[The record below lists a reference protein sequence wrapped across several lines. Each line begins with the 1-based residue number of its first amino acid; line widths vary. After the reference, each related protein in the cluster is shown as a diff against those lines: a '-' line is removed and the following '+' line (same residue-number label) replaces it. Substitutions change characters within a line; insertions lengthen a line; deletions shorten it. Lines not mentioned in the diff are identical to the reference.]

1 MCIRDRYKTI
11 LSVLDDVPIVTAHQL
26 STWYWMAEYYCCSIG
41 EIMAAALPAGFKL
54 DSESKITL
62 HQDFDHNA
70 AELNDDEFM
79 VAEALSI
86 RKELTVDEVQQIIN
100 KKSTKKLINQLVEKG
115 VIIVEEELKSGL
127 QEKKEDFILLDPVYK
142 SNPDL
147 LTQALDHVAK
157 SEIQTNILLAI
168 IQYAKPNYEISKKEL
183 GKHADISPAAL
194 KALEKKNIIK
204 IQRRKVNRD
213 ISTKLD
219 IELPALSAEQEAAI
233 NNINVAFE
241 KGKPVSY
248 THLNA

>member
-1 MCIRDRYKTI
+1 
-11 LSVLDDVPIVTAHQL
+11 
-26 STWYWMAEYYCCSIG
+26 
-41 EIMAAALPAGFKL
+41 MAAALPAGFKL

-142 SNPDL
+142 
-147 LTQALDHVAK
+147 
-157 SEIQTNILLAI
+157 
-168 IQYAKPNYEISKKEL
+168 
-183 GKHADISPAAL
+183 
-194 KALEKKNIIK
+194 
-204 IQRRKVNRD
+204 
-213 ISTKLD
+213 
-219 IELPALSAEQEAAI
+219 LSLI
-233 NNINVAFE
+233 HI
-241 KGKPVSY
+241 
-248 THLNA
+248 